1 MKNSKSLVIVESP
14 AKAATLSRF
23 LGDKY
28 NIKASKGHI
37 RDLPKSTMGVDIE
50 KNFTPTYKVPPEK
63 KKVIKEI
70 KDASEKAVAIYLAT
84 DPDRE
89 GEAIS
94 WHLVEAAGLNKD
106 GHPIHRVVFHEIVAE
121 AVQEAFKHPR
131 KINMD
136 LVNAQQ
142 ARRILD
148 RIVGYQLSP
157 WLWMKVKGG
166 LSAGRVQSA
175 ALRLVVEREKEI
187 LGFLPQEYWSIE
199 AELSRLKE
207 AEAKFRAALVGLK
220 GEKKLDID
228 NKEKADSIAA
238 ELKGAKYSVLS
249 VATKE
254 AQRQPPPPF
263 ITSTLQQEAWRKFR
277 FSAERTMSLAQQ
289 LYEGLPIGKEGP
301 VGLITYMRTDSIR
314 VSHTAI
320 NEARDYIAKKYQKS
334 YLPPHAR
341 LFSGKKVKGAQE
353 AHEAIRP
360 TSILREPQHVKS
372 YLDASQFKIY
382 DLIWKRMLASQMA
395 ASKYHNTSVDIS
407 ATIGNDSRE
416 YILRASSSVQTFP
429 GFTILYTEG
438 KDDAPE
444 EAPSF
449 MLPHLKKGEILKLLG
464 LYPEQHF
471 TQPPPRYTEA
481 TLIKTLEEK
490 GIGRPSTYA
499 PIISTLLYREYVLKT
514 EGRFFPQEVGMK
526 VSDLLTEHFKR
537 IVDLDFTAQMEEEL
551 DKVASG
557 SQDWITLLKEFYKD
571 FSPTLQ
577 EAMGQCSLC
586 GKPMIAKRSRFG
598 MFLACSG
605 YPECKNIMKPME
617 EDAGTEPEKTDEI
630 CSLCGKP
637 MVVKSGRFGKFLAC
651 SGYPECK
658 NTKPFIIKTG
668 TTCPECGGSLLGR
681 MSKKGRL
688 FYGCSNYPKCKFIS
702 RYKPITQPC
711 PFCQGLLVQTGADRV
726 KCTRCKKRSRAEDLE
741 MKELKEE
748 AVV

>member
-14 AKAATLSRF
+14 AKAVTLGRF

-28 NIKASKGHI
+28 NILASKGHI
-37 RDLPKSTMGVDIE
+37 RDLPKSSLGVDME
-50 KNFTPTYKVPPEK
+50 KDFKPTYKVPPEK

-70 KDASEKAVAIYLAT
+70 KDAAEKAGAIYLAT

-94 WHLVEAAGLNKD
+94 WHLIEAAGLDKN
-106 GHPIHRVVFHEIVAE
+106 GHSIHRVVFHEIVAE

-157 WLWMKVKGG
+157 WLWKKVKRG

-187 LGFLPQEYWSIE
+187 LGFIPQEYWSIE

-207 AEAKFRAALVGLK
+207 IEAKFKAALVGLK
-220 GEKKLDID
+220 GQKKLDIE
-228 NKEKADSIAA
+228 NGEKAQSLVS
-238 ELKGAKYSVLS
+238 ELKYARYSVLS
-249 VATKE
+249 VTTKE
-254 AQRQPPPPF
+254 AQRQPPAPF

-301 VGLITYMRTDSIR
+301 VGLITYMRTDSTM

-320 NEARDYIAKKYQKS
+320 DEARDFITKKYEKPF
-334 YLPPHAR
+334 LPIHAR
-341 LFSGKKVKGAQE
+341 LFSEKKVKGAQE

-360 TSILREPQHVKS
+360 TSIFREPAHVKQ
-372 YLDASQFKIY
+372 YLDANQFKVY

-395 ASKYHNTSVDIS
+395 AAKFHNTSVDIS
-407 ATIGNDSRE
+407 ADTGKDSQE
-416 YILRASSSVQTFP
+416 YIFRASSSVQTFP
-429 GFTILYTEG
+429 GFTILYMEG
-438 KDDAPE
+438 RDDAPE
-444 EAPSF
+444 EEPSF
-449 MLPHLKKGEILKLLG
+449 MLPHLRKGEVLNLLG
-464 LYPEQHF
+464 LLPEQHF

-499 PIISTLLYREYVLKT
+499 PIISTLLYREYAIKK
-514 EGRFFPQEVGMK
+514 EGRFYPQQIGIT

-551 DKVASG
+551 DKVADG
-557 SQDWITLLKEFYKD
+557 SQDWVSLLKEFYKD
-571 FSPTLQ
+571 FSPDLQ
-577 EAMGQCSLC
+577 AAEKANRVH
-586 GKPMIAKRSRFG
+586 I
-598 MFLACSG
+598 
-605 YPECKNIMKPME
+605 
-617 EDAGTEPEKTDEI
+617 EPEKTEEI
-630 CSLCGKP
+630 CAVCGKP
-637 MVVKSGRFGKFLAC
+637 MVVKTGRFGKFLAC

-658 NTKPFIIKTG
+658 TTKPYFIKTG
-668 TTCPECGGSLLGR
+668 IKCPECGGELLGR
-681 MSKKGRL
+681 LNKKRRI
-688 FYGCSNYPKCKFIS
+688 FYGCSNYPRCKFVS
-702 RYKPITQPC
+702 GYKPIAQPC
-711 PFCQGLLVQTGADRV
+711 PFCQGLLTQTSSDWARCA
-726 KCTRCKKRSRAEDLE
+726 KCHKKSRITDGEI
-741 MKELKEE
+741 KEE
-748 AVV
+748 MA

>member
-1 MKNSKSLVIVESP
+1 MKNTKSLVIVESP

-28 NIKASKGHI
+28 TIKASKGHI
-37 RDLPKSTMGVDIE
+37 RDLPKSTLGVNIE
-50 KNFTPTYKVPPEK
+50 KDFEPTYKVPPDK

-70 KDASEKAVAIYLAT
+70 KEALGKAGAIYLAT

-94 WHLVEAAGLNKD
+94 WHLLEAMGLNKN

-157 WLWMKVKGG
+157 WLWKKFKRG

-175 ALRLVVEREKEI
+175 ALRLVVDREKEI
-187 LGFLPQEYWSIE
+187 RDFIKQEFWTIE
-199 AELSRLKE
+199 AELSRLKD
-207 AEAKFRAALVGLK
+207 AEARFKAALVGLK
-220 GEKKLDID
+220 GQKKLDIE
-228 NKEKADSIAA
+228 NEEKARSLES
-238 ELKGAKYSVLS
+238 ELKDARYSVLS
-249 VATKE
+249 VTTKE

-277 FSAERTMSLAQQ
+277 FSAVRTMTLAQQ
-289 LYEGLPIGKEGP
+289 LYEGLPIGSEGP
-301 VGLITYMRTDSIR
+301 VGLITYMRTDSTK

-320 NEARDYIAKKYQKS
+320 DEARDFIAKKYDKTF
-334 YLPPHAR
+334 LPTHAR
-341 LFSGKKVKGAQE
+341 LFSAKKVKGAQE

-360 TSILREPQHVKS
+360 TSIFREPGQVKPH
-372 YLDASQFKIY
+372 LDTNQYKVY
-382 DLIWKRMLASQMA
+382 DLIWKRMLASQIA
-395 ASKYHNTSVDIS
+395 AAKYHNTSVDIS
-407 ATIGNDSRE
+407 ANTDKDSKE
-416 YILRASSSVQTFP
+416 YILHATSSVQTFP
-429 GFTILYTEG
+429 GFTILYIEG
-438 KDDAPE
+438 RDDSSE
-444 EAPSF
+444 EEPSF
-449 MLPHLKKGEILKLLG
+449 MLPHLKKGEFLKLLG
-464 LYPEQHF
+464 LFPEQHF

-499 PIISTLLYREYVLKT
+499 PIISTLLYREYAIKK
-514 EGRFFPQEVGMK
+514 EGRFHPQQVGMI
-526 VSDLLTEHFKR
+526 VSDLLTQHFPR

-557 SQDWITLLKEFYKD
+557 KQDWVTLLKEFYKD

-577 EAMGQCSLC
+577 EAME
-586 GKPMIAKRSRFG
+586 KAPRVHM
-598 MFLACSG
+598 
-605 YPECKNIMKPME
+605 
-617 EDAGTEPEKTDEI
+617 EPEKTDEN
-630 CSLCGKP
+630 CALCGKP

-658 NTKPFIIKTG
+658 NTKPYFIKTEI
-668 TTCPECGGSLLGR
+668 TCPECGGSLLGR
-681 MSKKGRL
+681 LNKKRRI
-688 FYGCSNYPKCKFIS
+688 FYGCSNYPKCKFVS
-702 RYKPITQPC
+702 GYKPVAQPC
-711 PFCQGLLVQTGADRV
+711 PFCQGLMVQTSSDWLRCT
-726 KCTRCKKRSRAEDLE
+726 KCRKKSRALDQET
-741 MKELKEE
+741 KEE
-748 AVV
+748 TD